1 MDVNTRNKMLAVYAQ
16 IRLGLE
22 KSQELIAAMD
32 ANLIGNDGEATKA
45 TMLERLA
52 QQIKLLNYLELQLS
66 RQTAK

>member
-1 MDVNTRNKMLAVYAQ
+1 MDVNTRKKMLAVYAQ

-45 TMLERLA
+45 TMLKRLA
-52 QQIKLLNYLELQLS
+52 QQIKPLNYLELQLS